1 MNRIPGWLRPS
12 RWGVRIRS
20 AVTAALVVGVVLLI
34 AAGAM
39 LGLLHRSLIHQLD
52 ASADTRATQI
62 ADELRHSHGHRVP
75 DGLLAVEGQ
84 VVAVQVIGPD
94 GGIAWRSA
102 QKLSTPLAATPGSI
116 GTHAVG
122 LPPTSDYDED
132 LRIAARTVN
141 TPRGDYTILVAVDT
155 ESVEHAMTE
164 VAVLLAMAGPVV
176 VLAAAAA
183 TYLLVGRS
191 LRSVE
196 AIRSQVARIGAA
208 ALSQRVPVPVARD
221 EIARLAET
229 MNEMLARV
237 EAGHRA
243 QQRFV
248 GDASHELRSPL
259 ATVTAALELARDR
272 PQALDRDLIEGALL
286 PETERMRQLVENLL
300 TLAAADEHGLE
311 LRTGDV
317 DLDDL
322 AAAEAATLRLRGDV
336 WVHTAIVPV
345 RVIGDRPRL
354 ARALRNIADNA
365 AAHARARV
373 AIGLESDGSRARI
386 IVDDD
391 GPGIA
396 PDDRERVFGRFVRLD
411 DDRARSSGGSGL
423 GLAIVTEIVAAHEG
437 SVTIGESPWGGARFV
452 IELSV
457 AGPAGIDQAVS
468 DSA

>member
-1 MNRIPGWLRPS
+1 MNGIPVWLRPS

-20 AVTAALVVGVVLLI
+20 AMTAALVVGVVLLI

-39 LGLLHRSLIHQLD
+39 LGLLRRSLIHQLD
-52 ASADTRATQI
+52 VAADTRTSQI
-62 ADELRHSHGHRVP
+62 ADELGHSDGRKVP

-84 VVAVQVIGPD
+84 VVAVQVVAPD
-94 GGIAWRSA
+94 GRIAWRSA
-102 QKLSTPLAATPGSI
+102 DKLSTPLTDPQSAGTP
-116 GTHAVG
+116 AVG

-132 LRIAARTVN
+132 LRVAARTVS
-141 TPRGDYTILVAVDT
+141 TPRGDFTILVAADT
-155 ESVEHAMTE
+155 ESVEHAIGE
-164 VAVLLAMAGPVV
+164 VAALLAMGGPLV

-196 AIRSQVARIGAA
+196 AIRSRVARIGSS
-208 ALSQRVPVPVARD
+208 ALSQRVPVPAARD

-259 ATVTAALELARDR
+259 ATITAALELARDR

-311 LRTGDV
+311 LRTGEV

-322 AAAEAATLRLRGDV
+322 ADAEAGALRLRGDV
-336 WVHTAIVPV
+336 WVRTAIVPV

-373 AIGLESDGSRARI
+373 AIGLESDGAHARM

-391 GPGIA
+391 GPGIPPA
-396 PDDRERVFGRFVRLD
+396 DRERVFGRFVRLD

-423 GLAIVTEIVAAHEG
+423 GLAIVSEIVAAHG
-437 SVTIGESPWGGARFV
+437 GTVMIDESPWGGARFV
-452 IELSV
+452 LELPV
-457 AGPAGIDQAVS
+457 AGPLGIEQTITDAT
-468 DSA
+468 

>member
-1 MNRIPGWLRPS
+1 MNRSPVWLRPS

-39 LGLLHRSLIHQLD
+39 LGLLRRSLTHQLD
-52 ASADTRATQI
+52 VSADTRTTQI
-62 ADELRHSHGHRVP
+62 AEELQHSDGHRVP
-75 DGLLAVEGQ
+75 EGLLAIEGQ
-84 VVAVQVIGPD
+84 VVAVQVIAAD
-94 GGIAWRSA
+94 GRIAWRSA
-102 QKLSTPLAATPGSI
+102 DKLRTPLTDSDAF
-116 GTHAVG
+116 GTQAVG
-122 LPPTSDYDED
+122 LPAAEGYDED
-132 LRIAARTVN
+132 LRIAARIVN
-141 TPRGDYTILVAVDT
+141 TSTGNYTILVAADT

-164 VAVLLAMAGPVV
+164 VAVLLAMGGPLVV
-176 VLAAAAA
+176 IAAAAA

-196 AIRSQVARIGAA
+196 AIRSQVARIGAT

-221 EIARLAET
+221 EISRLAET

-237 EAGHRA
+237 EAGHKA

-272 PQALDRDLIEGALL
+272 PEVLDRDLIEGALL

-322 AAAEAATLRLRGDV
+322 AAAEASTLRLRGDV

-354 ARALRNIADNA
+354 ARVLRNIADNA

-373 AIGLESDGSRARI
+373 AITLESDENRARI
-386 IVDDD
+386 LVDDD

-396 PDDRERVFGRFVRLD
+396 PADRERVFGRFVRLD
-411 DDRARSSGGSGL
+411 DDRARSTGGSGL
-423 GLAIVTEIVAAHEG
+423 GLAIVTEIVAAHNG

-452 IELSV
+452 LELPV
-457 AGPAGIDQAVS
+457 AGPVGVEHPVA

>member
-1 MNRIPGWLRPS
+1 MNRILLWLRPS

-39 LGLLHRSLIHQLD
+39 LGLLRRSLTHQLD
-52 ASADTRATQI
+52 TAADTRTTQI
-62 ADELRHSHGHRVP
+62 ADELRHSDGHRIP
-75 DGLLAVEGQ
+75 EGLLAVEGQ
-84 VVAVQVIGPD
+84 VVAVQVIAPD
-94 GGIAWRSA
+94 GQIAWRSA
-102 QKLSTPLAATPGSI
+102 GKLSAPLTDPRSV
-116 GTHAVG
+116 GTQAVG
-122 LPPTSDYDED
+122 LPPTGGYDDD
-132 LRIAARTVN
+132 LRVAARTAN
-141 TPRGDYTILVAVDT
+141 TSRGDYTILVAANT

-164 VAVLLAMAGPVV
+164 VAVLLAMGGPLV

-196 AIRSQVARIGAA
+196 AIRSQVARIGAT

-221 EIARLAET
+221 EIARLADT

-259 ATVTAALELARDR
+259 ATITAALELARDR

-311 LRTGDV
+311 LRTGEV

-354 ARALRNIADNA
+354 ARVLRNIADNA

-373 AIGLESDGSRARI
+373 SIELEGDDTCARI
-386 IVDDD
+386 VVDDD

-396 PDDRERVFGRFVRLD
+396 PADRERVFGRFVRLD

-423 GLAIVTEIVAAHEG
+423 GLAIVSEIVAAHGG
-437 SVTIGESPWGGARFV
+437 SVTVGESPWGGARFV
-452 IELSV
+452 LELPV
-457 AGPAGIDQAVS
+457 AGPVGVEHPVADPA
-468 DSA
+468 